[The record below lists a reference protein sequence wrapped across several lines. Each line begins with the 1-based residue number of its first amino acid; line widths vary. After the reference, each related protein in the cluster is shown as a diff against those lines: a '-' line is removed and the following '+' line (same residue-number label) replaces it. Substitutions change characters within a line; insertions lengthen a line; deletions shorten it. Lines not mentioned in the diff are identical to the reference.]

1 MSKGISRRVKKLSRF
16 LDNGGIILKVKLKGK
31 PSDTDN
37 YIRKFHEVNV
47 NKPQT
52 ISIHWYNHL
61 KSSHII
67 ANQDRWRCPVLNI
80 TVKNW
85 GSPYYK
91 NPYIDV
97 HWGICDIRYMLVLY
111 PDGVIKTIWI

>member
-37 YIRKFHEVNV
+37 YIRKFHDVDV

-52 ISIHWYNHL
+52 ISAGYLSSL

-67 ANQDRWRCPVLNI
+67 PNLNRWRCPILNI

-85 GSPYYK
+85 GDPYYK
-91 NPYIDV
+91 DPYIDV
-97 HWGICDIRYMLVLY
+97 HWGICDIRYMLVKY
-111 PDGVIKTIWI
+111 PDGEIKTIWL